1 MGDTISPTA
10 AGYIYGRSLPQRF
23 YCNDTIFNE
32 DVNFLS
38 QTQWLLVDHS
48 ARIPQA
54 GDYFLFKCGKES
66 LIIVRDRS
74 DEIHAFYNVCRHRG
88 SLICL
93 EPTGH
98 VKALTCPYHAW
109 TYDLSGRLIGA
120 SSMPSEFDK
129 TAHALK
135 RAHLRVESG
144 LIFVNM
150 ADGEPPS
157 FERFI
162 ERHRPF
168 LAPHGF
174 DTAKIAVQMVYPTE
188 ANWKLVVENFLEC
201 YHCKPAHATYCA
213 VHSADKLLS
222 LGAGPGSASGDLA
235 TKFDAE
241 LAEWEQATRTAGQ
254 LVGMFGD
261 DVDAAYF
268 QGSSRTPI
276 QKGFLT
282 ESVDGKPVAP
292 LMGSYVAYDGGQ
304 TACSF
309 NPISYVMASNDHAVL
324 FLFAPRGPLRTDVIT
339 TWLVREDAVAGRDYD
354 SAHLTKVWDVT
365 LKEDKT
371 ITENN
376 QRGVLSRHY
385 EPGLHSLHEKRIS
398 DFVAWY
404 MLHRRPTPTDMVDED
419 RIRPAS

>member
-1 MGDTISPTA
+1 MSEITSPPA
-10 AGYIYGRSLPQRF
+10 AGYIYGRSLPRR
-23 YCNDTIFNE
+23 YYSDDAIFSE
-32 DVNFLS
+32 DGNFLG
-38 QTQWLLVDHS
+38 QTQWLLADHS
-48 ARIPQA
+48 SRIPRA

-74 DEIHAFYNVCRHRG
+74 REIHAFYNVCRHRG

-98 VKALTCPYHAW
+98 IKALTCPYHAW
-109 TYDLSGRLIGA
+109 TYDLSGRLMGA
-120 SSMPSEFDK
+120 SSMPATFDK
-129 TAHALK
+129 TTYGLK
-135 RAHLRVESG
+135 RAPLRVESG

-162 ERHRPF
+162 GRHRPF

-174 DTAKIAVQMVYPTE
+174 DRAKIAVQKVYPTE

-201 YHCKPAHATYCA
+201 YHCKPAHPTYCS
-213 VHSADKLLS
+213 VHSPDKLIS

-235 TKFDAE
+235 TKFEAE

-254 LVGMFGD
+254 VVGMFSD
-261 DVDAAYF
+261 DADAPFF
-268 QGSSRTPI
+268 QGSGRMPI

-292 LMGSYVAYDGGQ
+292 LMGSYAAYDGGQ
-304 TACSF
+304 TAFGF

-324 FLFAPRGPLRTDVIT
+324 FHFAPRGPLSTDVIA
-339 TWLVREDAVAGRDYD
+339 TWLVREDAVEGRDYD
-354 SAHLTKVWDVT
+354 VARLIRVWDVT

-404 MLHRRPTPTDMVDED
+404 VLHARPAEIDAGCED
-419 RIRPAS
+419 RIWPAS